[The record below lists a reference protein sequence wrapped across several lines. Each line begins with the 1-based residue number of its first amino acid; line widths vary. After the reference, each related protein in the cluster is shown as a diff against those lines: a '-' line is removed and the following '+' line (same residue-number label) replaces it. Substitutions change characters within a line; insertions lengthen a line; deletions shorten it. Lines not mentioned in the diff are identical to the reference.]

1 HASDFQHLHRNKRS
15 LSLNLKSL
23 AGREVLLRLVDTAD
37 VLVENMRPPVKERL
51 GFDFGT
57 VHARNPRLVYASL
70 SGFGQDGPYGD
81 RGGVDQIAQGMGGLM
96 SVTGLP
102 GTGPTR
108 AGIPVSDLAAGLY
121 LAIGVLVALH
131 DRDRTGTGRWVQTSL
146 LESMIAMMDFQA
158 TRWTIDRQVPGQ
170 AGNHHPTSVPMGCF
184 ATADGY
190 VNIGAA
196 DGRLLHAFC
205 SVIGLPW
212 LPGDPRFDSLEKRSA
227 NRAELN
233 ALVAGQLRTRTT
245 AAWVSALNEAGV
257 PCGPVYQMDE
267 VFADPQVEHLAM
279 TQTVQHPVLGPLAIV
294 RNAVRITGGPDT
306 VRTPAPDRGD
316 HTDEVLTGLGY
327 SPAEIGRLR
336 AQEVI

>member
-1 HASDFQHLHRNKRS
+1 
-15 LSLNLKSL
+15 
-23 AGREVLLRLVDTAD
+23 
-37 VLVENMRPPVKERL
+37 
-51 GFDFGT
+51 
-57 VHARNPRLVYASL
+57 
-70 SGFGQDGPYGD
+70 
-81 RGGVDQIAQGMGGLM
+81 M

-212 LPGDPRFDSLEKRSA
+212 LPGDARFDSLDKRSA

-233 ALVAGQLRTRTT
+233 ELVAGQLRTRST

-257 PCGPVYQMDE
+257 PCGPVYRMDE